1 MRDDR
6 ARLVDMLDAMN
17 NIQNYT
23 VLGKDRFQRD
33 ELVRTYIIYQLQVL
47 GEAAYKLTP
56 IFRSNHPDVPWPKVM
71 GMRHFLV
78 HDYFRVNYD
87 MVWDTTAQDL
97 SPLKTMIEGILSE
110 HKNV

>member
-17 NIQNYT
+17 SIEKYA
-23 VLGKDRFQRD
+23 VLGKEHFQRD

-47 GEAAYKLTP
+47 GEAAYKLTSN
-56 IFRSNHPDVPWPKVM
+56 FRSDHSDVPWPKVM

-87 MVWDTTAQDL
+87 MVWDTTVRDL
-97 SPLKTMIEGILSE
+97 PPLKTMIEGILSVY
-110 HKNV
+110 KNV

>member
-17 NIQNYT
+17 SIEKYA
-23 VLGKDRFQRD
+23 VLGKERFQRD

-47 GEAAYKLTP
+47 GEAAYKLTSN
-56 IFRSNHPDVPWPKVM
+56 FRSDHSDVPWPKVM

-78 HDYFRVNYD
+78 PRLN
-87 MVWDTTAQDL
+87 
-97 SPLKTMIEGILSE
+97 LKLLRCTMTCEGQ
-110 HKNV
+110 